1 MLPCNHH
8 QSHRFRPLCRWR
20 RQGSS
25 GRPQRC
31 EPARPGQRQLH
42 GSAKRRFNWTLPHK
56 AKIKRWRLHEP
67 GPGCWRPA
75 AISPVGVEAR
85 TRQASPAAICMTLS
99 LLSHPLSSS
108 YLPPPC
114 PPPLIM
120 ALTGLCGNHGHTS
133 LNLFS
138 SAALYFSYF
147 FFYRQAISVKQ
158 CQTASERK
166 TANTEG

>member
-120 ALTGLCGNHGHTS
+120 ARTGLCGNHGHTS
-133 LNLFS
+133 SISSLPLPFFS
-138 SAALYFSYF
+138 RIF
-147 FFYRQAISVKQ
+147 FLP
-158 CQTASERK
+158 
-166 TANTEG
+166 

>member
-85 TRQASPAAICMTLS
+85 TRLASPAAICMTLS
-99 LLSHPLSSS
+99 LLSHPLPSS
-108 YLPPPC
+108 YLPPPAR
-114 PPPLIM
+114 PLSSWRAQVCAAIM
-120 ALTGLCGNHGHTS
+120 AIHPQS
-133 LNLFS
+133 LLFRCPS
-138 SAALYFSYF
+138 FLVF
-147 FFYRQAISVKQ
+147 FFYRKAISVKQ